1 MKKVLNWKSVLYFG
15 VSLMVIAALIFF
27 CGFFTANMVALQP
40 YHQLVLTSF
49 AWVGTI
55 GSLLCYLWALPYVAG
70 WIAKTFLYYMRYLRY
85 GYGY

>member
-1 MKKVLNWKSVLYFG
+1 MKKFFQWKSVLYVG
-15 VSLMVIAALIFF
+15 ISLMIVAALIFF
-27 CGFFTANMVALQP
+27 CGFFTANVTALQL

-55 GSLLCYLWALPYVAG
+55 GSLLCYLWALPYVAN
-70 WIAKTFLYYMRYLRY
+70 WVVNTIRYFMRYWRY